1 MLLYL
6 FFTLLIIFAVTTL
19 VLLIL
24 LIINK
29 VKKNGIKPYMI
40 SAIITFVLTIIFLV
54 LTLFFHHINERNKKE
69 MYPPRTV
76 ELKNGTYEVGKDL
89 EPGHYTISS
98 KNNKGY
104 IEIKT
109 AEDWSFEE
117 EFGKDYGTEDKPTIP
132 NITTY
137 LTEGDKINLDKTE
150 LVTFEPKH
158 QTYTNPI
165 STGIWIVGKDVKPG
179 KYKIHTTFRHDI
191 GGNFKI
197 YNKDGNLD
205 KEFILAGKE
214 SDRTD
219 DTEGTATLK
228 SGQVLIL
235 NHMYSVSLD
244 KE

>member
-6 FFTLLIIFAVTTL
+6 FFTLLIIFAVTTI
-19 VLLIL
+19 VLSVL

-29 VKKNGIKPYMI
+29 VNKKGIKPFII
-40 SAIITFVLTIIFLV
+40 SICITSILTIIFLI
-54 LTLFFHHINERNKKE
+54 LSIFFHHINERNKKE
-69 MYPPRTV
+69 MYPPKTV

-109 AEDWSFEE
+109 VEDWSFEE

-132 NITTY
+132 TITTY
-137 LTEGDKINLDKTE
+137 LTDGDKVNLDKID

-179 KYKIHTTFRHDI
+179 KYKIHTTFSHDI

-197 YNKDGNLD
+197 FNKDGSLD
-205 KEFILAGKE
+205 KEYILAGKE
-214 SDRTD
+214 ADRPE

-228 SGQVLIL
+228 SGQILIL

-244 KE
+244 KK

>member
-98 KNNKGY
+98 KNNKG
-104 IEIKT
+104 
-109 AEDWSFEE
+109 
-117 EFGKDYGTEDKPTIP
+117 
-132 NITTY
+132 
-137 LTEGDKINLDKTE
+137 
-150 LVTFEPKH
+150 
-158 QTYTNPI
+158 
-165 STGIWIVGKDVKPG
+165 
-179 KYKIHTTFRHDI
+179 
-191 GGNFKI
+191 
-197 YNKDGNLD
+197 
-205 KEFILAGKE
+205 
-214 SDRTD
+214 
-219 DTEGTATLK
+219 
-228 SGQVLIL
+228 
-235 NHMYSVSLD
+235 
-244 KE
+244 